1 MQYIVMLLIVIG
13 LAASDFLTGFCKAYV
28 LDMISSA
35 KMRKGGVN
43 KFCEIIVMTTAIG
56 ITIGFDYLGQYYD
69 SSKLTDIAGA
79 VTAVSVFGYIVVME
93 IISILENYAAI
104 NPDASWIRPILKR
117 LKHIENIEDK
127 ETEDKKDG

>member
-93 IISILENYAAI
+93 IISILENYAAV
-104 NPDASWIRPILKR
+104 NPDARWIRPILKR
-117 LKHIENIEDK
+117 LKSIETNEK

>member
-93 IISILENYAAI
+93 IISILENYAAV
-104 NPDASWIRPILKR
+104 NPDARWIRPILKR
-117 LKHIENIEDK
+117 LKSIENKD

>member
-28 LDMISSA
+28 LDMISST
-35 KMRKGGVN
+35 KMSKGGIN
-43 KFCEIIVMTTAIG
+43 KFCEIIVMGTAIG

-69 SSKLTDIAGA
+69 SARLTDVAGA

-93 IISILENYAAI
+93 LVSILENYAAI
-104 NPDASWIRPILKR
+104 NPEAQWIRPFLRR
-117 LKHIENIEDK
+117 LKHIDSNNYNKSDK
-127 ETEDKKDG
+127 EE

>member
-13 LAASDFLTGFCKAYV
+13 LAASDFITGFCKAYV

-93 IISILENYAAI
+93 IISILENYAAV
-104 NPDASWIRPILKR
+104 NPDARWIRPILKR
-117 LKHIENIEDK
+117 LKSIENKD

>member
-43 KFCEIIVMTTAIG
+43 KFCEIIVMGTAIG
-56 ITIGFDYLGQYYD
+56 ITIGFDYLGQYYE
-69 SSKLTDIAGA
+69 STKLTDIAGA
-79 VTAVSVFGYIVVME
+79 VTAVAVFGYIVVME
-93 IISILENYAAI
+93 IISILENYAAV
-104 NPDASWIRPILKR
+104 NPDARWIRPILKR
-117 LKHIENIEDK
+117 LKHIESNDESDK
-127 ETEDKKDG
+127 EEKS

>member
-79 VTAVSVFGYIVVME
+79 VTAVSLFGYIVVME
-93 IISILENYAAI
+93 IISILENYAAV
-104 NPDASWIRPILKR
+104 NPDARWIRPILKR
-117 LKHIENIEDK
+117 LKSIENKD

>member
-43 KFCEIIVMTTAIG
+43 KFCEIIVMGTAIG
-56 ITIGFDYLGQYYD
+56 ITIGFDYLGQYYE
-69 SSKLTDIAGA
+69 STKLTDIAGA
-79 VTAVSVFGYIVVME
+79 VTAVSVFGYIVIME
-93 IISILENYAAI
+93 IISILENYAAV
-104 NPDASWIRPILKR
+104 NPDAKWIRPILKR
-117 LKHIENIEDK
+117 LKNIEINDQDK
-127 ETEDKKDG
+127 EDKS

>member
-28 LDMISSA
+28 LDMITSA

-93 IISILENYAAI
+93 IISILENYAAV
-104 NPDASWIRPILKR
+104 NPDARWIRPILKR
-117 LKHIENIEDK
+117 LKSIENKD

>member
-69 SSKLTDIAGA
+69 SAKLTDIAGA

-93 IISILENYAAI
+93 IISILENYAAV
-104 NPDASWIRPILKR
+104 NPDARWIRPILKR
-117 LKHIENIEDK
+117 LKSIENKD